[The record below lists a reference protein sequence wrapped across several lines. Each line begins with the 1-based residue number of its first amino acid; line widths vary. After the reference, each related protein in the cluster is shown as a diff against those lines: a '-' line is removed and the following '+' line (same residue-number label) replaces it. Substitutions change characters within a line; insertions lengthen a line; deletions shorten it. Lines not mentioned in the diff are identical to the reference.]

1 MSGEGGLR
9 RTQSDALPA
18 QYREI
23 ARRIAWGAATR
34 VPRSVQRS
42 DLEQAALIG
51 LWKWLRDHPDE
62 SVDGW
67 RGGLK
72 LRIRGSITD
81 ELRRQDWLKGRRSRW
96 REASVTVVGCEDADP
111 RWEDVW
117 ANHQETPEST
127 LIRKQEADEA
137 LRAPLIERDAQI
149 VRLHFFRDV
158 DYEEIARR
166 LDCAPPRICQIR
178 DRALRVMR
186 AHLTGDEAALR
197 RARSSLKYSQGWK
210 ARNHGANDNAAA
222 EDPPSGIYRLETPVT
237 STLPEEGIDLRK
249 ELTRYQAWM
258 VAQALV
264 RTGGNKAR
272 AARLLGI
279 ERTTLVEMLKRG
291 TLLQT
296 GPVKC
301 GPRKGGPDG
310 R

>member
-1 MSGEGGLR
+1 MSGE
-9 RTQSDALPA
+9 ALPA
-18 QYREI
+18 KYRDL
-23 ARRIAWGAATR
+23 ARRVAWGAATR
-34 VPRSVQRS
+34 VPRNVQRE

-51 LWKWLRDHPDE
+51 LWKWTRDHPND
-62 SVDGW
+62 SADGW

-72 LRIRGSITD
+72 LRMIGSIKD
-81 ELRRQDWLKGRRSRW
+81 ELRRQDWLHGRRSRW
-96 REASVTVVGCEDADP
+96 RDAAPRIVGCEDADP
-111 RWEDVW
+111 NWQDVW
-117 ANHQETPEST
+117 ADHGDTPES
-127 LIRKQEADEA
+127 LVARKQEAA
-137 LRAPLIERDAQI
+137 LAMRAPLIERDAQI
-149 VRLHFFRDV
+149 VRLHYFRDV
-158 DYEEIARR
+158 DWNDIAER
-166 LDCAPPRICQIR
+166 LHCAAPRICQLR
-178 DRALRVMR
+178 DRALGVMR
-186 AHLTGDEAALR
+186 AQLTDDKAALR
-197 RARSSLKYSQGWK
+197 AARASVALSK
-210 ARNHGANDNAAA
+210 AFKERADGVKNDLA
-222 EDPPSGIYRLETPVT
+222 EDEPRSGIYQREQPVT